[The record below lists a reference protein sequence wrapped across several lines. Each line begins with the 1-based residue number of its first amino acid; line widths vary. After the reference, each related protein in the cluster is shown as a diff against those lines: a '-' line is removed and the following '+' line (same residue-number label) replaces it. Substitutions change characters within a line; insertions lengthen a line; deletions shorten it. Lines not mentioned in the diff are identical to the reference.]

1 MKMNSSPPRVMSA
14 DLVYVS
20 ALFGDTDDVD
30 RALAA
35 LSLAGL
41 PRDRIEVAVSP
52 EAARRFYAGQ
62 ARGTGRETLRYAG
75 VGGIVGLIVGS
86 AAALGLLATGASTG
100 PVSAALVQ
108 LLGPNVT
115 TIGGALA
122 GGAVGA
128 FVHRAQPFRLARAAG
143 VADAVVVV
151 VTTKPGEEAQ
161 EVAESLV
168 RSGGRDVQQS
178 NREA

>member
-1 MKMNSSPPRVMSA
+1 MKMISSPIRIHSA
-14 DLVYVS
+14 DLTFVS
-20 ALFGDTDDVD
+20 ALFDATADVE
-30 RALAA
+30 RALAS

-52 EAARRFYAGQ
+52 EAAQRFYGGR

-75 VGGIVGLIVGS
+75 AGGIIGLIVGS
-86 AAALGLLATGASTG
+86 GVALGLLATGASTA

-115 TIGGALA
+115 TIVGALA
-122 GGAVGA
+122 GGALGA
-128 FVHRAQPFRLARAAG
+128 FIRRAQPFRLARAAG

-161 EVAESLV
+161 EVADSLT
-168 RSGGRDVQQS
+168 RCGGRDVEQS
-178 NREA
+178 NRLA